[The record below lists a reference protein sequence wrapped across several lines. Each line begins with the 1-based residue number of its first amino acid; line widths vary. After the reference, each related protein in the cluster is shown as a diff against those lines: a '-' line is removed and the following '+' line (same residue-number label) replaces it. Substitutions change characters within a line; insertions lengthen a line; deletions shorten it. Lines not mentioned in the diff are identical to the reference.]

1 MTHLKLHRISKAFPG
16 VKALQAVDL
25 DIQPGEIHALCGENG
40 AGKSTLMNILAGNL
54 QPDEGNVT
62 INDQPVT
69 IHSPQDAFG
78 KGISIVYQHLSLVE
92 NLSVA
97 ENIFANQHPTSG
109 WGIIQYDELYQQ
121 TELFLR
127 QLQLDKISPRMLV
140 SRLSPAEKQL
150 VEVAKALSKKPSVF
164 ILDEPTAS
172 LAERETRI
180 LFDILLKLKGEG
192 VSIIYISHRLE
203 EVFLLADRISI
214 LKDGNYQG
222 TFKKEDLTK
231 DELIRRMVGREIQS
245 LKTESYVQDEILLS
259 VKNLTG
265 ERFRGI
271 TFQLHRGEILGLAGL
286 IGAGRTEIAR
296 ALFGADKVISGEV
309 VLRNERLHAN
319 HPAECISKGMAYVP
333 EERKTLGLFPEMSI
347 QDNMIVGKLKN
358 ALHGRF
364 YNPAKA
370 KQLAID
376 STVKL
381 GISTPGVQ
389 QKVGNLSGGNQQK
402 VVLAKWLLTNP
413 DVLIVDEPT
422 HGIDVGAKF
431 EVYEILKTLAGQG
444 RGIIMISSDLPE
456 LLGICDRIVVIKQGS
471 LVGEF
476 SRNEA
481 TEEKILA
488 MASN

>member
-1 MTHLKLHRISKAFPG
+1 
-16 VKALQAVDL
+16 
-25 DIQPGEIHALCGENG
+25 
-40 AGKSTLMNILAGNL
+40 
-54 QPDEGNVT
+54 
-62 INDQPVT
+62 
-69 IHSPQDAFG
+69 
-78 KGISIVYQHLSLVE
+78 
-92 NLSVA
+92 
-97 ENIFANQHPTSG
+97 
-109 WGIIQYDELYQQ
+109 
-121 TELFLR
+121 
-127 QLQLDKISPRMLV
+127 MLV

-180 LFDILLKLKGEG
+180 LFDILLKLKAEG
-192 VSIIYISHRLE
+192 ASIIYISHRLE

-214 LKDGNYQG
+214 LKDGKYQG

-245 LKTESYVQDEILLS
+245 LKTASYVQEDILLS

-265 ERFRGI
+265 ERFREI
-271 TFQLHRGEILGLAGL
+271 TFQLHRGEILGVAGL

-309 VLRNERLHAN
+309 VLRNEILHAN
-319 HPAECISKGMAYVP
+319 HPAESISKGMAYVP

-370 KQLAID
+370 KQLAVD
-376 STVKL
+376 STAKL

-389 QKVGNLSGGNQQK
+389 QKVVNLSGGNQQK

-431 EVYEILKTLAGQG
+431 EVYEILKSLASQG
-444 RGIIMISSDLPE
+444 KGIIMISSDLPE

-476 SRNEA
+476 SHNEV

-488 MASN
+488 LASN